1 MQAKGSLAP
10 GRPKTAPAYG
20 KVSGRQQTVDRC
32 YDNVTMTR
40 QPSGTAKQVS
50 RQGEEPAIRNFALN
64 RQAGHYYHLLEKFE
78 AGIELSGTEVKS
90 IRDGKANL
98 KDSYAV
104 VKDGQ
109 VWLIDCH
116 VGAYAAGSYL
126 NPDSLRD
133 RRLLLH
139 RQQID
144 KLTGRTREKGLTIV
158 PLRLYSKN
166 NLIKCEIALA
176 KGKTVWDRRET
187 LRRRTVDRE
196 TEHDIREHRRKQ

>member
-109 VWLIDCH
+109 AWLINCH
-116 VGAYAAGSYL
+116 IGAYSPGSYL
-126 NPDSLRD
+126 NHDSLRD

-139 RQQID
+139 RREID
-144 KLTGRTREKGLTIV
+144 KLAGRAQEKGLTLI
-158 PLRLYSKN
+158 PLRLYVKN

-176 KGKTVWDRRET
+176 KRKTLWDQRET
-187 LRRRTVDRE
+187 IRRRTADRE
-196 TEHDIREHRRKQ
+196 TQQEIREHRKKQ